1 MLGSRRLDDAPLAE
15 ANQRALQ
22 RFAWILGCGLAL
34 ALSLPAILFAAT
46 FGSFTGLGAGIVAT
60 VALLAREEPF
70 APHFTRWDIAA
81 ALYALS
87 LLAGLF
93 VDVEAVRHHLLMQQH
108 GLP

>member
-1 MLGSRRLDDAPLAE
+1 MLGSRRHVEVSLAE
-15 ANQRALQ
+15 ANQRALH
-22 RFAWILGCGLAL
+22 RFAWIFGSGLAL
-34 ALSLPAILFAAT
+34 ALSLPGILFAAT

-93 VDVEAVRHHLLMQQH
+93 VDVDGVRHYLLMQQH
-108 GLP
+108 GLH